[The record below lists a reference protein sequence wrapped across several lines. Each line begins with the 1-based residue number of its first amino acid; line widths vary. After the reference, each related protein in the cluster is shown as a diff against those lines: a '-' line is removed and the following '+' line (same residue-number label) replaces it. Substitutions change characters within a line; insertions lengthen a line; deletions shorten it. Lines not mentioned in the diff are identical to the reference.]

1 MKGPNVDDSVTA
13 DVGHDHS
20 WLVVTSVIVLAIG
33 IGIFAWTY
41 FGANAAL
48 VIHKLTRRWHDQP
61 LIHWSIVD
69 LSAECEL

>member
-20 WLVVTSVIVLAIG
+20 WLVVTVIILAIG

-41 FGANAAL
+41 FGADAAS
-48 VIHKLTRRWHDQP
+48 VIHKWT
-61 LIHWSIVD
+61 
-69 LSAECEL
+69 